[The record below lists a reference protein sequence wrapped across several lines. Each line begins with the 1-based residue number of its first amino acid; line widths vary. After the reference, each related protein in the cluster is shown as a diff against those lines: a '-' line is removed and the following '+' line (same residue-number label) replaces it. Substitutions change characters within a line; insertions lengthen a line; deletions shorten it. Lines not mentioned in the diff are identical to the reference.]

1 MLKFNKNLAIVHSY
15 LCADGYVIRNPPH
28 QKNIYY
34 YIGLRNTC
42 DTLLEDF
49 EKNFYE
55 YFKIMPRR
63 CKDGRS
69 VVQNKATYYLL
80 TEDFS
85 YYSREWTL
93 PELDKEN
100 LSFWLRTFFD
110 CEGWVYCKKA
120 KSRLIGLDSVN
131 HKGLEDVQKAL
142 KRFDIDSIINIPKNR
157 DTHRLHIY
165 GKENLIR
172 FEKEIGFLHPN
183 KKAKLRDAIETF
195 VEYEWTFPEEN
206 LEEFIINLMKEK
218 SRFGKIRKND
228 SIKLCSIKEINFIRL
243 SNYLSDLFN
252 IESKVYRNE
261 NKHSIYYTLSIQK
274 KAEVEKA
281 VRLFGL
287 RKTKL
292 DLKIRKDYGNCCP

>member
-1 MLKFNKNLAIVHSY
+1 MLKFNKNLAIIHSY
-15 LCADGYVIRNPPH
+15 LCADGYVVRNPPH

-34 YIGLRNTC
+34 HIGLRNTC

-55 YFKIMPRR
+55 YFKIVPRR

-80 TEDFS
+80 TENFS

-100 LSFWLRTFFD
+100 LSYWLRTFFD
-110 CEGWVYCKKA
+110 CEGWVIAKKA

-131 HKGLEDVQKAL
+131 HKGLRDVQNAL
-142 KRFDIDSIINIPKNR
+142 KNFEIGSIINFPKNR
-157 DTHRLHIY
+157 DTHRLYIY
-165 GKENLIR
+165 GKENLIK

-183 KKAKLRDAIETF
+183 KKVKLRKAIETF
-195 VEYEWTFPEEN
+195 VEYEWAFPEEN
-206 LEEFIINLMKEK
+206 LKEFIINLMKEK
-218 SRFGKIRKND
+218 SRFKKIRKND
-228 SIKLCSIKEINFIRL
+228 AIRLVSIKDINFLKLRD
-243 SNYLSDLFN
+243 YLLKLYN
-252 IESKVYRNE
+252 IESKIY
-261 NKHSIYYTLSIQK
+261 KHTNNSTTYYELSIQK

-281 VRLFGL
+281 KKIFGL
-287 RKTKL
+287 RKNEL
-292 DLKIRKDYGNCCP
+292 EIRKDNSYCCSQ